1 VDDDFFALGGNSLKA
16 MALTH
21 RLQRQLNRTFRPLTL
36 LQAPT
41 VAQFAAYL
49 QETYPDLPA
58 QLATTTTANHA
69 AAATGTAGTIDRE
82 EGDI

>member
-1 VDDDFFALGGNSLKA
+1 

-21 RLQRQLNRTFRPLTL
+21 QLQRQLNHTFRPLTL

-58 QLATTTTANHA
+58 QLATTAHHA
-69 AAATGTAGTIDRE
+69 AAAGTAGTIDRE

>member
-1 VDDDFFALGGNSLKA
+1 
-16 MALTH
+16 LTH
-21 RLQRQLNRTFRPLTL
+21 QLQRQLNRTFRPLTL

-41 VAQFAAYL
+41 VAKFAAYL
-49 QETYPDLPA
+49 QETYPDLPT

-69 AAATGTAGTIDRE
+69 AVAGTAGTIDRE